1 MHHIQVNCRTFKI
14 ALFHCRIHIEVKRNA
29 GSGTDSGRSYLGWT
43 QEQLADESGIEE
55 RTIIKIEKGETNP
68 KFSTIYP
75 LIRVLKIDARV
86 IFNHEQAEAAP
97 TLYQLFEVLK
107 DCSES
112 EAQSIMNMAL
122 IFLASSR
129 GENGY
134 TLSRK

>member
-1 MHHIQVNCRTFKI
+1 MQDQAQILGEVIRRART
-14 ALFHCRIHIEVKRNA
+14 H
-29 GSGTDSGRSYLGWT
+29 LGWT

-68 KFSTIYP
+68 KFSTIFS

-97 TLYQLFEVLK
+97 TLYHLYEVLK

>member
-1 MHHIQVNCRTFKI
+1 MLSYNANYKIKGVIYAPFKN
-14 ALFHCRIHIEVKRNA
+14 H
-29 GSGTDSGRSYLGWT
+29 Y
-43 QEQLADESGIEE
+43 
-55 RTIIKIEKGETNP
+55 
-68 KFSTIYP
+68 
-75 LIRVLKIDARV
+75 ARV

-134 TLSRK
+134 TLSKKSCTLG